1 MHSVETQL
9 STLPSL
15 QVSLIIWQ
23 VRSKRALGSSEN
35 GGVISKSVQTSN
47 LAAESSFET
56 KKDLKSPNSS
66 VLELVIFQTAN
77 FLHPK

>member
-1 MHSVETQL
+1 
-9 STLPSL
+9 
-15 QVSLIIWQ
+15 
-23 VRSKRALGSSEN
+23 
-35 GGVISKSVQTSN
+35 VISKSVQTSN